1 MWAPFHKNNF
11 YGKKNLREAS
21 MKATAAA
28 AERRDLDY
36 LFDELD
42 DDDSDQLPYS
52 DFFLPEPKT
61 ERLGYENIIID
72 ELEIGHSSIQ
82 GKDTTIDP

>member
-11 YGKKNLREAS
+11 YGQKSIREAS
-21 MKATAAA
+21 LKAVA
-28 AERRDLDY
+28 AEQRRDLDD

-42 DDDSDQLPYS
+42 DEDSDESPYS

-61 ERLGYENIIID
+61 ERLGYENVIID

-82 GKDTTIDP
+82 GKSF